1 MAKTLEGSGVG
12 PGKCYFLEAWNKMEI
27 ILFLKFDTDISLKFI
42 SECYVL

>member
-12 PGKCYFLEAWNKMEI
+12 PGKCYFLEAWSKMEI
-27 ILFLKFDTDISLKFI
+27 MLFLKSDTDISLNFI